1 MNKYLVYIES
11 KENNDFNFFLH
22 GNGMFSRIKDFNNY
36 DNDVSVEMLFDLF
49 STRPSS
55 LYFEGK
61 NIAEVRKK
69 VKKAFNEFKADGL
82 ELTEEE
88 IKFLNSNDVVIHIF
102 KINTTCY
109 SI

>member
-1 MNKYLVYIES
+1 MNKYLVYIQS

-22 GNGMFSRIKDFNNY
+22 GNNTFSRIKDFKY
-36 DNDVSVEMLFDLF
+36 DNSVSTEMLFDLF
-49 STRPSS
+49 STKPSY

-69 VKKAFNEFKADGL
+69 VKKSFKEFKADDL
-82 ELTEEE
+82 DLTEEE
-88 IKFLNSNDVVIHIF
+88 FKFFNSNDVVIHIF